1 MPSLTIHRSIAHSW
15 EELYALVL
23 DVERYPTFV
32 PCCTRVR
39 ILSRRNPT
47 PDRVEIV
54 STMTVGLLPLRISYT
69 NLTTADRQARRIGV
83 QSTDGPLRHLEV
95 VWEFRPLAPERTDVT
110 LNAGYDFK
118 SPVFASLA
126 AGAFER
132 LFSQIVDAFE
142 HRADLLSRRAARAH
156 G

>member
-1 MPSLTIHRSIAHSW
+1 VM
-15 EELYALVL
+15 

-32 PCCTRVR
+32 PCCARVR
-39 ILSRRNPT
+39 ILSRRNPA

-69 NLTTADRQARRIGV
+69 NLTSADRQARRIAV
-83 QSTDGPLRHLEV
+83 QSTDGPLRHLDV
-95 VWEFRPLAPERTDVT
+95 VWEFHPLTPQRTLVT
-110 LNAGYDFK
+110 FNAGYDFK

-126 AGAFER
+126 SGAFER

-142 HRADLLSRRAARAH
+142 HRADLLSRRTAH
-156 G
+156 AHA